1 MMLAGALAPV
11 PQSIDSDHPSRWWC
25 CASYRRFRRSEITVY
40 SRELARQRCALLLL
54 MMYPDSGHMPSA
66 HGVSRPIAFSP
77 SDKVDRAYDPSWAD
91 RDPLYIPRIFFMSSR
106 DISRC
111 GVSRPPSLPEEAP
124 RLLPYGGPWLGLSRE
139 LVGSFAD
146 APECEAKAGL
156 TRW

>member
-1 MMLAGALAPV
+1 
-11 PQSIDSDHPSRWWC
+11 
-25 CASYRRFRRSEITVY
+25 
-40 SRELARQRCALLLL
+40 
-54 MMYPDSGHMPSA
+54 MPSA

-91 RDPLYIPRIFFMSSR
+91 SDPLYIPRIFFMSSR

-156 TRW
+156 TRWMSGTRAARLVLEAVSGAYTGGGHCVYSVMCL